1 MVNYVVNIT
10 MLISGNSFNIKSHPN
25 VARPPTNSFSASS
38 RDNVFGTEVAW
49 ADFDCGT
56 LHV

>member
-1 MVNYVVNIT
+1 

-25 VARPPTNSFSASS
+25 IARPPTNSFSASS

-49 ADFDCGT
+49 ADFDCDT
-56 LHV
+56 PHV